1 MNKIYHLLIF
11 IHIKYKMISLQ
22 GKEKRKQKN
31 LIFQIDTQSY
41 KCLMHL
47 ITTIL
52 VFFPLETNEVIFF
65 LTKKKQMNNPES
77 EIAFLMLEYRSDYWV
92 VCKSF

>member
-1 MNKIYHLLIF
+1 M
-11 IHIKYKMISLQ
+11 
-22 GKEKRKQKN
+22 
-31 LIFQIDTQSY
+31 QSY

-65 LTKKKQMNNPES
+65 FLTKKKQMNNPES
-77 EIAFLMLEYRSDYWV
+77 ENAFLMLEYRSD
-92 VCKSF
+92 